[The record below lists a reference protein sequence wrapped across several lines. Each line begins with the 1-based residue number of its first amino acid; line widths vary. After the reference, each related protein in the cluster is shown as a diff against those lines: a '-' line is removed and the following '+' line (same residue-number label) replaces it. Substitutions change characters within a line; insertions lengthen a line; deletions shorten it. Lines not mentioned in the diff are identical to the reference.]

1 MRIWNAISM
10 NLAILVA
17 CSGGNAATPGGNAA
31 TRNMRV
37 VDPIFFDHHLEVR
50 GTATSD
56 PRMLHR
62 EGESVEDGDRIQAL
76 VTVTSREDVY
86 LYLGYCDGHEFA
98 MFPQQGGLRAE
109 AGRETRIPPGDGG
122 LKISGDSKS
131 EVLYLILSKSELSLA
146 SPDLAVKIA
155 SSGGPLGGDC
165 AGSGLSIPP
174 QTAVDV
180 RSSDGAIEV
189 VRYEF
194 KHEAPMVAP

>member
-1 MRIWNAISM
+1 MQIWNAISM
-10 NLAILVA
+10 NLAVLVA
-17 CSGGNAATPGGNAA
+17 CSGGNSATPGGNEANRSMGL
-31 TRNMRV
+31 TSG
-37 VDPIFFDHHLEVR
+37 ISFKHQLEAR
-50 GTATSD
+50 RPEISD
-56 PRMLHR
+56 LRILR
-62 EGESVEDGDRIQAL
+62 KGDTVEDGDWIQAL

-109 AGRETRIPPGDGG
+109 TGRETRIPPGDGG

-146 SPDLAVKIA
+146 SPDLAVRIA
-155 SSGGPLGGDC
+155 SSGGPIGGDC
-165 AGSGLSIPP
+165 AGSGLTTPP